1 MKRRNV
7 IKAAIL
13 LTGALLLTGCG
24 KDADNELSRIQKDG
38 VLKVGVEGTYPPIT
52 YHDEN
57 GDLTGFDVD
66 LAKPQGEKL
75 GVKVEFTE
83 SEWDSLLAAVD
94 SGRIDTVINAVSIT
108 DERKEKYDFSE
119 PYISVYRNIIVK
131 GDRDDINSVA
141 DLNGKNVA
149 ENITTEYA
157 QKLEEY
163 GATLVPIDTLQQAF
177 DLILSDRADFT
188 VLEDIQF
195 YPYLE
200 EHPDANLKVAFTIDD
215 DVDQFAIPIR
225 KGETELVDAVNQAL
239 DELKE
244 DGTLKEIQI
253 YGKTYKGKE
262 LYDVL
267 EYYARK
273 GYYEQD
279 NREEHEYGKDIMWYI
294 WSNENSPVYGKE
306 KMATFE
312 RYFIADKE
320 ELGKYCGKEFR
331 ASLAIQDENF
341 AKALLKALETE
352 EQTAVN

>member
-1 MKRRNV
+1 MKKRNV

-24 KDADNELSRIQKDG
+24 KNADNELARIQKDG

-66 LAKPQGEKL
+66 LAKALGEKL

-94 SGRIDTVINAVSIT
+94 SGRIDTVINAVSVT

-131 GDRDDINSVA
+131 GDRDDINSIS

-239 DELKE
+239 DELKK
-244 DGTLKEIQI
+244 DGTLKELSEKYFNTDVIE
-253 YGKTYKGKE
+253 YASVNGKE
-262 LYDVL
+262 
-267 EYYARK
+267 E
-273 GYYEQD
+273 
-279 NREEHEYGKDIMWYI
+279 
-294 WSNENSPVYGKE
+294 
-306 KMATFE
+306 
-312 RYFIADKE
+312 
-320 ELGKYCGKEFR
+320 
-331 ASLAIQDENF
+331 
-341 AKALLKALETE
+341 
-352 EQTAVN
+352 